1 MEKQIRSVIIAKAVF
16 NAYGRNEMN
25 FVEFAE
31 IAMLVLFGVSWP
43 FNIAKS
49 WRSRTAKGKS
59 VLFEIIVICGYVI
72 GVSGKFVEFQNTGT
86 LAYAV
91 WFYFADIAM
100 VLIDVCLYVRNTRLD
115 KANA

>member
-1 MEKQIRSVIIAKAVF
+1 
-16 NAYGRNEMN
+16 MN

-31 IAMLVLFGVSWP
+31 IAMLVLFGLSWP

-72 GVSGKFVEFQNTGT
+72 GVSGKFVAYGETGN
-86 LAYAV
+86 LSYAV
-91 WFYFADIAM
+91 WFYFADIVM
-100 VLIDVCLYVRNTRLD
+100 VLIDICLYVRNTRLD
-115 KANA
+115 KASA

>member
-1 MEKQIRSVIIAKAVF
+1 MDVAVLC
-16 NAYGRNEMN
+16 ET
-25 FVEFAE
+25 
-31 IAMLVLFGVSWP
+31 IMLITFGCSWP

-100 VLIDVCLYVRNTRLD
+100 VLIDICLYVRNTRLD